1 MKKQSQPKK
10 NNSNTANKKTYLII
24 GIATV
29 ITFAILF
36 GSFFGLKSYNRSTRA
51 KYKDFNLTLEQ
62 LITNMNNA
70 KDSLPDNYVRE
81 DYLKIEDFT
90 KDIAESGKT
99 APNGIKYDQYYC
111 GLDDGFDITVR
122 VNSENNYVSEITI
135 NFEYSSYS
143 EKSLLAYGLQAQ
155 AAIATDSNMDF
166 DSFLSVKDLIEKDVK
181 EGSGDFYFSK
191 GKNSYGKSIADNILS
206 LYVWAGLSDFEHGQK
221 STVFIKPDIE
231 PSTEPVTQPTTVAPL
246 ESTQTTEQSDIEG
259 GAITFADALAINSDV
274 VAWLTVPGT
283 NITGPI
289 LQTSN
294 NNYYLNHTIY
304 KKYSRFGSRYA
315 DFRCNIDAQNQSQNI
330 TIYGH
335 YSDEGVIF
343 AKLHKYKD
351 PEFFK
356 SHSIIEFSTPTTF
369 AQYKVFAVFVANT
382 QPAQGPV
389 FEYRDPEFATQESFL
404 YFIERVKR
412 RSIIY
417 TDVDFQ
423 ENDKIITLSTCTR
436 EIPES
441 RLVVMARKVRPG
453 EAAVV
458 DTSKIGYAANPL
470 YPDAWYKTKY
480 GKGLTKPVYEDEP

>member
-1 MKKQSQPKK
+1 MKKKTNTPNKK
-10 NNSNTANKKTYLII
+10 NGLII
-24 GIATV
+24 GISTV
-29 ITFAILF
+29 IAFIILI
-36 GSFFGLKSYNRSTRA
+36 GSFFGMKGYNRSIREGH
-51 KYKDFNLTLEQ
+51 KDFDVTLEQ
-62 LITNMNNA
+62 LITKMNDA
-70 KDSLPDNYVRE
+70 RDTLPKDYIRE
-81 DYLKIEDFT
+81 DYLKTENFT
-90 KDIAESGKT
+90 KDIAGSGKT
-99 APNGIKYDQYYC
+99 APNGVKYDHYFC
-111 GLDDGFDITVR
+111 WLDDGIDITLR
-122 VNSENNYVSEITI
+122 VNSKTKYVSEITI
-135 NFEYSSYS
+135 NFEYSSYT

-155 AAIATDSNMDF
+155 AAIATDEGMDF
-166 DSFLSVKDLIEKDVK
+166 DSFISVKDLIEKDVK
-181 EGSGDFYFSK
+181 EGEGDFYFNK
-191 GKNSYGKSIADNILS
+191 GKNSYGKSLADNILS
-206 LYVWAGLSDFEHGQK
+206 LYVWAGSSDFEYGEKATAFVK
-221 STVFIKPDIE
+221 SDIE
-231 PSTEPVTQPTTVAPL
+231 PETEPTTQPTTIAPL
-246 ESTQTTEQSDIEG
+246 ESKESTEESNIEG
-259 GAITFADALAINSDV
+259 KAITFAESLAINSDV

-289 LQTSN
+289 LQSSN

-315 DFRCNIDAQNQSQNI
+315 DFRCNVNPPNESQNI

-389 FEYRDPEFATQESFL
+389 FEYRDPEFATQENFL

-412 RSIIY
+412 RSIIS

-423 ENDKIITLSTCTR
+423 ENDKILTLSTCTR
-436 EIPES
+436 EIPET

-470 YPDAWYKTKY
+470 YPNAWYKTKY
-480 GKGLTKPVYEDEP
+480 GKNLTKPIYEDEP